1 MSGHDNLR
9 PAVAIELHPPG
20 RKIRLENAFHVPRA
34 LSLSP
39 SEKLVDKRKRK
50 RKKRKKK
57 KKKSRSSEQAVTF
70 ARAIVK
76 RSSALV
82 GNFQANR
89 ASSRVLEFREKDTD
103 RDDSFMKRREK
114 EN

>member
-50 RKKRKKK
+50 RKKRKEKK
-57 KKKSRSSEQAVTF
+57 EE
-70 ARAIVK
+70 I
-76 RSSALV
+76 ALE
-82 GNFQANR
+82 R
-89 ASSRVLEFREKDTD
+89 ASSHLRAS
-103 RDDSFMKRREK
+103 DSQAVERARRKFPSESRFVTRAGISRKRH
-114 EN
+114 